1 MWSTIRLAA
10 ARQLRVGGVLSTR
23 GAGRLTSRVATKQ
36 STFAIPSCYRFQLA
50 RRGFAETRGRPPKS
64 ETATKK
70 ASGTATKKK
79 PAKRGRK
86 AAPKKAAPKKKR
98 AKRALT
104 EEEKK
109 KNDIRELKKVA
120 LLKEPKKLPA
130 RPWLLYL
137 SRHAKAALD
146 EGSDFGSMTKQLGE
160 SFASLPSS
168 EVEVLLYPRLARC
181 RSPTDSFNFPE
192 PESSCRTEQAGQRC
206 CVQVLG

>member
-10 ARQLRVGGVLSTR
+10 ARQLRVGGVLSAR

-64 ETATKK
+64 GTATKK

-86 AAPKKAAPKKKR
+86 VASKKAAPKKR

-137 SRHAKAALD
+137 ARHAKAALD

-160 SFASLPSS
+160 SFSSLPAS
-168 EVEVLLYPRLARC
+168 EAEV
-181 RSPTDSFNFPE
+181 
-192 PESSCRTEQAGQRC
+192 
-206 CVQVLG
+206 

>member
-10 ARQLRVGGVLSTR
+10 ARQLRVGGVFSAR
-23 GAGRLTSRVATKQ
+23 GAGGLTSRVATKQ

-64 ETATKK
+64 GTATKK

-86 AAPKKAAPKKKR
+86 VASKKAAPKKR

-137 SRHAKAALD
+137 ARHAKAALD

-160 SFASLPSS
+160 SFSSLPAS
-168 EVEVLLYPRLARC
+168 EAEVCLYRP
-181 RSPTDSFNFPE
+181 
-192 PESSCRTEQAGQRC
+192 
-206 CVQVLG
+206 